1 MFSLYLTRDECLL
14 IRIKVFFSNQ
24 STVSIKR
31 RVFIINKCLCL
42 LLTRVEC
49 LFVKSLGLSVCY

>member
-49 LFVKSLGLSVCY
+49 LFVKY